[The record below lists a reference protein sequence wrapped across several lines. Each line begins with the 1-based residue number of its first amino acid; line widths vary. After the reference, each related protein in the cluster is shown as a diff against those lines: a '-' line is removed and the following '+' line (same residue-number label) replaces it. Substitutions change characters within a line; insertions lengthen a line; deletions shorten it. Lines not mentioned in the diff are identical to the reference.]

1 MWKLPATTR
10 IAQWRDF
17 RKTLATMGLEQAVE
31 EINHFWTG
39 CPFTPYYLEA
49 DQPQTWPDP
58 WTLISENYYC
68 DLAKCLGI
76 VYTVLLGGHKMD
88 PEIHIYQDTETR
100 LMYHLAVLCQGKYV
114 INLHSDEVVNITS
127 LSKTLQLKYRY
138 TEADLK
144 LQ

>member
-1 MWKLPATTR
+1 
-10 IAQWRDF
+10 
-17 RKTLATMGLEQAVE
+17 
-31 EINHFWTG
+31 
-39 CPFTPYYLEA
+39 
-49 DQPQTWPDP
+49 
-58 WTLISENYYC
+58 
-68 DLAKCLGI
+68 
-76 VYTVLLGGHKMD
+76 MD

-100 LMYHLAVLCQGKYV
+100 LMYHLAVLCHGKYV